1 MKATR
6 AHSCVC
12 SEFTVSIPSSLPA
25 FTGADPNCLHYCTN
39 CKMSAAVI
47 WFSFLPAKKRS
58 SHQNEGQEMVAR
70 IFFSTLVIHKLG
82 YILTFR
88 TLRINKIAK

>member
-1 MKATR
+1 
-6 AHSCVC
+6 
-12 SEFTVSIPSSLPA
+12 
-25 FTGADPNCLHYCTN
+25 
-39 CKMSAAVI
+39 MSAAVI

-70 IFFSTLVIHKLG
+70 IFFSMLVIHKLG
-82 YILTFR
+82 YILAFR